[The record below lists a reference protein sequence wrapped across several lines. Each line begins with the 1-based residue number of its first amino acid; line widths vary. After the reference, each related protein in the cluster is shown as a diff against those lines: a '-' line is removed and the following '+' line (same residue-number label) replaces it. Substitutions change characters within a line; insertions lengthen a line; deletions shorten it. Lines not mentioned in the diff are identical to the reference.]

1 MKNYKAIIISTL
13 LFVST
18 GVFAEEH
25 AAAALKHAE
34 QAVTHGKRPVMRL
47 CWWSMP
53 KAPLSMPKKVKMWQP
68 VKPKLT
74 WKGV

>member
-25 AAAALKHAE
+25 AAAL
-34 QAVTHGKRPVMRL
+34 THI
-47 CWWSMP
+47 
-53 KAPLSMPKKVKMWQP
+53 
-68 VKPKLT
+68 
-74 WKGV
+74 

>member
-34 QAVTHGKRPVMRL
+34 KAVTHGKAGHAPVL
-47 CWWSMP
+47 VEHAES
-53 KAPLSMPKKVKMWQP
+53 ALEHAKKSENVA
-68 VKPKLT
+68 
-74 WKGV
+74 